1 MSRDL
6 SLEDVDGGVGNGSHA
21 SAQVLAS
28 KLQRE
33 LATISE
39 KAHRRAKASLS
50 ADPAGLSPHREGAFE
65 RGVQRLLRSTFP
77 TAGLAPSKRLTMPDT
92 GGRSFHFEH
101 VSVRPDSCSLKKGQR
116 LTGNHKVGKSKFA
129 KDITHTTRASV
140 HQRYIVREGAVE
152 RLSDPATMQR
162 YIDDGGKT
170 NPQLHGSNG
179 GDEFSFGTPGLSVDD
194 MCEIWELAELH
205 ARGEKTP
212 VIQHRMI
219 VELPHEATP
228 LDRIAIMRAFVA
240 PLEQADIPYW
250 VSIHAPTPDNDE
262 RNFHAHVIFLNRRAE
277 KIMWPEGGDRDFG
290 NKPDVLTWDF
300 ACVTAKKDKHRKT
313 RDRYLKRKK
322 VPPLLRGAWV
332 KEWRHRY
339 AAIVNDQMI
348 KSGKAVRFDPR
359 SYKDAGL
366 VDVVPE
372 KKSGYARKV
381 VERHEP
387 SLDDILRDLS
397 HDARAKAE
405 AEFEDERRKLIKAKA
420 AVASDE
426 PSFFRLLRTHEM
438 VGFNDPRS
446 KRQRAFQLPSRH
458 LASAYLMAEEALIDR
473 QVEGSAERHL
483 LLALAQSMS
492 VDALAASRRRI
503 TSAMTLRTPDTRER
517 SRRALEE
524 LPDDATAEI
533 GREAVLEV
541 LADSIQA
548 RSTQIEDARA
558 AVDAAKLAWR
568 TFLDT
573 DAVSTSA
580 GHASQVQNAAVTSQ
594 KPKTASSVEVP
605 GGGAPPPSIFGQP
618 RPQEAIR
625 FKTDERKNAQ
635 EKQRAGILANA
646 KAKARR
652 GSDFGL

>member
-6 SLEDVDGGVGNGSHA
+6 RLEDVDGGVGNGSHA
-21 SAQVLAS
+21 SAQVLAR

-39 KAHRRAKASLS
+39 KARRRAEASLS
-50 ADPAGLSPHREGAFE
+50 AGPAGLSSPQEGAFE
-65 RGVQRLLRSTFP
+65 RGVRRLLRSSFP
-77 TAGLAPSKRLTMPDT
+77 TAGLAPSKRLTFPDT

-129 KDITHTTRASV
+129 KDIVHTTRASV

-152 RLSDPATMQR
+152 RLSNPATMQR
-162 YIDDGGKT
+162 YIDDGVKT
-170 NPQLHGSNG
+170 SPQLHGSNS

-219 VELPHEATP
+219 VELPHDATP

-240 PLEQADIPYW
+240 PLEEAKIPYW

-262 RNFHAHVIFLNRRAE
+262 RNFHAHVVFLNRPAK

-313 RDRYLKRKK
+313 RDRYLKRQK
-322 VPPLLRGAWV
+322 VAPLLRGPWV

-339 AAIVNDQMI
+339 AAIVNDQMM
-348 KSGKAVRFDPR
+348 KAGKAVRFDPR

-372 KKSGYARKV
+372 KKSGYARKI

-387 SLDDILRDLS
+387 SLDDILVNLSRDA
-397 HDARAKAE
+397 HVKAE
-405 AEFEDERRKLIKAKA
+405 AELEHERRKIAKAKA
-420 AVASDE
+420 AVETSE
-426 PSFFRLLRTHEM
+426 PSFIKLLLEHEI
-438 VGFNDPRS
+438 VTLSDPLS
-446 KRQRAFQLPSRH
+446 KRQRALQVPSRR
-458 LASAYLMAEEALIDR
+458 LASAYLMAQETLIDR
-473 QVEGSAERHL
+473 QVEAAAERYL
-483 LLALAQSMS
+483 LHALVESLS
-492 VDALAASRRRI
+492 PDALATSRRRI
-503 TSAMTLRTPDTRER
+503 KTAMISRTPDTRER
-517 SRRALEE
+517 SRKALEE
-524 LPDDATAEI
+524 LLDDTMAHI
-533 GREAVLEV
+533 GSEAVLGSLRASV
-541 LADSIQA
+541 SAHT
-548 RSTQIEDARA
+548 RQIADARA
-558 AVDAAKLAWR
+558 AVASASRAWR
-568 TFLDT
+568 ASLD
-573 DAVSTSA
+573 APANAMPA
-580 GHASQVQNAAVTSQ
+580 GLQAQVPHAAVVTK
-594 KPKTASSVEVP
+594 KPMDPPPVQIP
-605 GGGAPPPSIFGQP
+605 GGKAPLPSMFGLP
-618 RPQEAIR
+618 LPQDAIR
-625 FKTDERKNAQ
+625 SRPDERKNAQ

-646 KAKARR
+646 KAKSRR

>member
-6 SLEDVDGGVGNGSHA
+6 NLEDVDGGVGNDSHA
-21 SAQVLAS
+21 SAQILAS

-39 KAHRRAKASLS
+39 KARQRAKASLS
-50 ADPAGLSPHREGAFE
+50 AGPAGLSPPREGAFE

-129 KDITHTTRASV
+129 KDIVHTTRASV

-179 GDEFSFGTPGLSVDD
+179 GDEFSFGTPGLSVGD
-194 MCEIWELAELH
+194 MCEMWELAELH
-205 ARGEKTP
+205 ARGPKTP

-240 PLEQADIPYW
+240 PLEEAGIPYW

-262 RNFHAHVIFLNRRAE
+262 RNFHAHVVFLGRPAK

-290 NKPDVLTWDF
+290 NKPAVLTWDF

-313 RDRYLKRKK
+313 LDLYLQRQE
-322 VPPLLRGAWV
+322 VPPLLRGPWV
-332 KEWRHRY
+332 KKWRHRY

-372 KKSGYARKV
+372 KKSGYARKI

-397 HDARAKAE
+397 RDALVKAE
-405 AEFEDERRKLIKAKA
+405 AELEHERRKIAKAKA
-420 AVASDE
+420 AVESNE
-426 PSFFRLLRTHEM
+426 PSFIKLLLEHEI
-438 VGFNDPRS
+438 VTLNDPLS
-446 KRQRAFQLPSRH
+446 KRQRALQTPSRR
-458 LASAYLMAEEALIDR
+458 LASAYLMAQETLIDR
-473 QVEGSAERHL
+473 QVEAAAEQHL
-483 LLALAQSMS
+483 LHALAESMS
-492 VDALAASRRRI
+492 ADALAESRLRI
-503 TSAMTLRTPDTRER
+503 KTAMIARTPDTRER
-517 SRRALEE
+517 SRKALEE
-524 LPDDATAEI
+524 LLDDTLAHI
-533 GREAVLEV
+533 GREAVLGS
-541 LADSIQA
+541 LRDSVSTHA
-548 RSTQIEDARA
+548 RQIEDARA
-558 AVDAAKLAWR
+558 AVASATREWR
-568 TFLDT
+568 ASLDT
-573 DAVSTSA
+573 PVAAAHA
-580 GHASQVQNAAVTSQ
+580 GRQGQVQNAAVVAQ
-594 KPKTASSVEVP
+594 KPID
-605 GGGAPPPSIFGQP
+605 PPPVQIPGSRAPLPSVFGRP
-618 RPQEAIR
+618 PPQETIR
-625 FKTDERKNAQ
+625 SRPVERKNAQ
-635 EKQRAGILANA
+635 EKQRAGILA